1 MLGQYF
7 DKRRALANGIS
18 FCGAGIGSFVLPPV
32 IRHSVDTY
40 GLDTTFLLLAACM
53 FHVSIAGM
61 LFRPAEFYVK
71 LPEMVVWVT
80 EISPETT
87 IALSAETTMS
97 ASPIEA
103 EYVSK
108 KTMVPST
115 IDVMYVSESKQ
126 NCQVNGTV
134 DNAVE
139 KNFGFGW
146 RLLCNPLLLMYAFT
160 LSICDSSYGNVYM
173 LMPPHATIIGF
184 SETEGALLVS
194 FLGISQTVSRLASGW
209 FADCNIIDK
218 KYIYQC
224 ALLVC
229 GATFCVM
236 PFLQS
241 YVLLAT
247 ASVICSLS
255 AGSFVVLS
263 AVLVAESLGT
273 ANLPTTYGILYSTE
287 SFFFLASPVLM
298 GE

>member
-1 MLGQYF
+1 
-7 DKRRALANGIS
+7 
-18 FCGAGIGSFVLPPV
+18 
-32 IRHSVDTY
+32 
-40 GLDTTFLLLAACM
+40 M

-61 LFRPAEFYVK
+61 LFRPPEFYVQRYMLQQSQLSQDK
-71 LPEMVVWVT
+71 LIETVVRVMEMNAD
-80 EISPETT
+80 TT
-87 IALSAETTMS
+87 ITLPAETTTS
-97 ASPIEA
+97 ASPVA
-103 EYVSK
+103 AVFVSDNT
-108 KTMVPST
+108 TMPST
-115 IDVMYVSESKQ
+115 VDEMYLSESKP
-126 NCQVNGTV
+126 NCNAHGAV
-134 DNAVE
+134 DSALE
-139 KNFGFGW
+139 TDCGFRW
-146 RLLCNPLLLMYAFT
+146 RLLCNPLLLMYAVT
-160 LSICDSSYGNVYM
+160 LSICDSSYANVYM
-173 LMPPHATIIGF
+173 LMPPHATTMGF
-184 SETEGALLVS
+184 SETKGALLVS
-194 FLGISQTVSRLASGW
+194 FLGISQAVSRLAFGW

-263 AVLVAESLGT
+263 AVLVAENLGT

-287 SFFFLASPVLM
+287 SLFFLASPVLM